1 MDDDKTLA
9 GCVAGGRDLRLG
21 TGSILVLERRL
32 TRQLVAD
39 LHATRFANP
48 KIDEAPVG
56 SPLVIVGPPRSG
68 TTLLLELLAC
78 DGDTWRQL
86 AAPDATTPCAVG
98 GPSTARAVAGL
109 TEGLLGGQ
117 QYMFDKTKHIHY
129 EHWAG
134 PTECRT
140 ALENGCGAPYVLWWV
155 FGLTDRLDAWMD
167 DEADRDRDYA
177 FYKAQ
182 LGVVKACGDKGLDD
196 PRDWL
201 LKDPA
206 HLFSLG
212 SLFKALPDAKVMTD
226 LVADPIANVREIYAF
241 AGKDLSDATVAKMQA
256 YLDANKRDGRAG
268 HHKYDCRDFGLE
280 KDAINARFAAYKAR
294 FDL

>member
-1 MDDDKTLA
+1 M
-9 GCVAGGRDLRLG
+9 CIRD
-21 TGSILVLERRL
+21 S
-32 TRQLVAD
+32 
-39 LHATRFANP
+39 
-48 KIDEAPVG
+48 
-56 SPLVIVGPPRSG
+56 
-68 TTLLLELLAC
+68 
-78 DGDTWRQL
+78 
-86 AAPDATTPCAVG
+86 ATTPCAVG

-155 FGLTDRLDAWMD
+155 FGLTDRLDAWLD
-167 DEADRDRDYA
+167 DDADRDGDYA

-182 LGVVKACGDKGLDD
+182 LDVVKWVSGGDA
-196 PRDWL
+196 RDWL

-206 HLFSLG
+206 HLFSLP
-212 SLFKALPDAKVMTD
+212 SLFRAFPNAKVVWLHREPAAAAASLCSLVSSLWTIVHRVDGTTGPMRFRGRVVEYLGRMLDRGLAFRAAHPAADIHDLKMTD